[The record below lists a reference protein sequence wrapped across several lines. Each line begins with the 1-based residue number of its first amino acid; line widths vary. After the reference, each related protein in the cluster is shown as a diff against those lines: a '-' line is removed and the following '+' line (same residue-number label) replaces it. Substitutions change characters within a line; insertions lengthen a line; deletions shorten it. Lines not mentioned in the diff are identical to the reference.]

1 MVEKFM
7 EAWNE
12 VIMTNNDYKYLADS
26 QVFFTPNTAGDHTV
40 TVWFTNEP
48 YHAEIRVEESWGYM
62 EILYLSEEDKNTIC
76 SKLRKLGFPD
86 IIHYA

>member
-7 EAWNE
+7 EAWNNT
-12 VIMTNNDYKYLADS
+12 IMTDDVLKDIADK
-26 QVFFTPNTAGDHTV
+26 QVFFTPNTAGDRTE

-48 YHAEIRVEESWGYM
+48 YHAEIRVEYGWDYM
-62 EILYLSEEDKNTIC
+62 EILYLSEEDKQTIC

-86 IIHYA
+86 IIRYA

>member
-7 EAWNE
+7 EAWNNT
-12 VIMTNNDYKYLADS
+12 IMTDDVYKDLADR
-26 QVFFTPNTAGDHTV
+26 QVFFTPNTAGDDTV

-62 EILYLSEEDKNTIC
+62 EILYLSEEDKQTIC

-86 IIHYA
+86 IIRYA